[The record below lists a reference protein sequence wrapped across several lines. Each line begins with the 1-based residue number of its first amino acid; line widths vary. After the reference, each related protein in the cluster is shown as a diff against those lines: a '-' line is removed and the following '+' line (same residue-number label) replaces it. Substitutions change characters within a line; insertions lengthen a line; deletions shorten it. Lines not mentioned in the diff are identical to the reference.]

1 MEINT
6 DEYGKAVDNIAVLT
20 EKTIK
25 LKELEVKQMQLEMEK
40 SRHDEELRIERM
52 RAEAE
57 IDKQQAETKSRKWD
71 KWIDRGI
78 KILEIGV
85 PVVTV
90 IWGTHYTF
98 KYIVFVQTSVQ
109 IAKAYALPIA
119 LGTISITSILA
130 SHNIIRKRNAALA
143 SAYTLID
150 RSFKDYRGRVV
161 DRFGEQVDRELRYDI
176 KAVEVEKTAVNSKG
190 KEVKVKD
197 TEKVVDPNKLTD
209 YARIFYS
216 GNPGYDDDDPQYTLM
231 HLRSIQNMMNDRLK
245 AHGHVFLNEAYAA
258 LGFQP
263 TKG

>member
-1 MEINT
+1 MEKDKLIKTFDEEISSGISAIQNVEINT

-25 LKELEVKQMQLEMEK
+25 LKELEMEK

-98 KYIVFVQTSVQ
+98 KYESEGYMPTTLLGKGFV
-109 IAKAYALPIA
+109 
-119 LGTISITSILA
+119 
-130 SHNIIRKRNAALA
+130 
-143 SAYTLID
+143 
-150 RSFKDYRGRVV
+150 
-161 DRFGEQVDRELRYDI
+161 
-176 KAVEVEKTAVNSKG
+176 
-190 KEVKVKD
+190 
-197 TEKVVDPNKLTD
+197 NKLL
-209 YARIFYS
+209 
-216 GNPGYDDDDPQYTLM
+216 P
-231 HLRSIQNMMNDRLK
+231 K
-245 AHGHVFLNEAYAA
+245 
-258 LGFQP
+258 
-263 TKG
+263 K

>member
-1 MEINT
+1 MEKDKLIKTFDEEISSGISAIQNVKINT

-98 KYIVFVQTSVQ
+98 KYESEGYMPTTLLGKGFV
-109 IAKAYALPIA
+109 
-119 LGTISITSILA
+119 
-130 SHNIIRKRNAALA
+130 
-143 SAYTLID
+143 
-150 RSFKDYRGRVV
+150 
-161 DRFGEQVDRELRYDI
+161 
-176 KAVEVEKTAVNSKG
+176 
-190 KEVKVKD
+190 
-197 TEKVVDPNKLTD
+197 NKLL
-209 YARIFYS
+209 
-216 GNPGYDDDDPQYTLM
+216 P
-231 HLRSIQNMMNDRLK
+231 K
-245 AHGHVFLNEAYAA
+245 
-258 LGFQP
+258 
-263 TKG
+263 K